1 MPFSQDT
8 TDRIKT
14 TLRRA
19 LASSSLSNWQR
30 TFLTDMQARFEQYG
44 TRTRL
49 SDKQYAKLK
58 QILTPFEAQA
68 PTQARAPSAKPE
80 AARPRPKPVAAKP
93 RPARRSRSRPRA
105 PSPLRTIRKA
115 RRSMRD
121 AVWIA
126 VAVVAVIGAVAG
138 LFETGGSPG
147 SDRVA
152 SSPSVQSG
160 QTARSSPGF
169 SITDGDTVQIHGES
183 KGTRLVGFNTPET
196 YRPRCDQELALGQQA
211 TARLQSLVRNADQ
224 VDLQL
229 VACACPPGTQGT
241 DACNFGRSCGVLRVD
256 GRDVGDI
263 LIAEGLAVPFR
274 CGPTSCPRMPR
285 PWCG

>member
-1 MPFSQDT
+1 MPFSQDK
-8 TDRIKT
+8 TDRIKASIQA
-14 TLRRA
+14 A
-19 LASSSLSNWQR
+19 LASPTLSEWQR
-30 TFLTDMQARFEQYG
+30 GFLTDMQTRFGRYG

-58 QILTPFEAQA
+58 QILAPFETQA
-68 PTQARAPSAKPE
+68 PAATPAPRPE
-80 AARPRPKPVAAKP
+80 STRSRPKPAKARP
-93 RPARRSRSRPRA
+93 RPARRSSLRARS

-115 RRSMRD
+115 RRSMR
-121 AVWIA
+121 AAIWIA
-126 VAVVAVIGAVAG
+126 VAVVAVIGAFNG
-138 LFETGGSPG
+138 LFETSGPSGSG
-147 SDRVA
+147 RIS
-152 SSPSVQSG
+152 SSPSVDTG
-160 QTARSSPGF
+160 RTARSTPRF
-169 SITDGDTVQIHGES
+169 SITDGDTVKLHGRS

-196 YRPRCDQELALGQQA
+196 YRPRCDRELALGQQA
-211 TARLQSLVRNADQ
+211 TLRLEALLRNADQ

-263 LIAEGLAVPFR
+263 LIAEGLAVPFH
-274 CGPTSCPRMPR
+274 CGSTSCPRMPR

>member
-1 MPFSQDT
+1 MPFSQDN
-8 TDRIKT
+8 TDRIKAS
-14 TLRRA
+14 LQAA
-19 LASSSLSNWQR
+19 LASQALSDWQR
-30 TFLTDMQARFEQYG
+30 SFLADMEARFEQYG

-58 QILTPFEAQA
+58 QILAPFDIEK
-68 PTQARAPSAKPE
+68 PPSKPQRT
-80 AARPRPKPVAAKP
+80 RPRPKPVAAKP
-93 RPARRSRSRPRA
+93 RPARPSSSRPRP

-115 RRSMRD
+115 RRSMRN

-126 VAVVAVIGAVAG
+126 MVVVAVIGGLVG
-138 LFETGGSPG
+138 LFETGGLSG
-147 SDRVA
+147 SDHVA
-152 SSPSVQSG
+152 SSQPSRSD
-160 QTARSSPGF
+160 QTVRSTSGF
-169 SITDGDTVQIHGES
+169 SITDGDTVQIHGAS

-196 YRPRCDQELALGQQA
+196 YRPRCDRELALGQQA
-211 TARLQSLVRNADQ
+211 TARLKSLVRNADQ

-229 VACACPPGTQGT
+229 VACACPPATQGT

-263 LIAEGLAVPFR
+263 LIAEGLAVAFH
-274 CGPTSCPRMPR
+274 CGATSCPRMPR